1 VKLVE
6 GHWVSKCSLCVDG
19 EVKTKCPAAPAQG
32 TGVGERNRSLKRHAK
47 RFAEQHGPG
56 VCDHVAASQ
65 GDLPASGG
73 EPAVSAGVS
82 TAAAADEV
90 LPPQGRPATANG
102 GAPAAS
108 LPQVSIYSLSSQA
121 LHFQTLSAFPV
132 EHALLAC
139 YVLCLSQVLAV
150 DNSAPASST
159 RQAPRFLRVKKLV
172 GHVAGLQGG
181 LQQPGHR
188 ANEDVGGGSCC
199 DGTEGPF
206 LAVDLR

>member
-1 VKLVE
+1 VTSQVKLVE
-6 GHWVSKCSLCVDG
+6 GHWVSKCSLCGDG

-65 GDLPASGG
+65 G
-73 EPAVSAGVS
+73 
-82 TAAAADEV
+82 TAAAADDDADDEV

>member
-1 VKLVE
+1 MASQVKLVE

-65 GDLPASGG
+65 G
-73 EPAVSAGVS
+73 
-82 TAAAADEV
+82 TAAAADDDADDEV

-121 LHFQTLSAFPV
+121 LHFQTLS
-132 EHALLAC
+132 
-139 YVLCLSQVLAV
+139 
-150 DNSAPASST
+150 
-159 RQAPRFLRVKKLV
+159 
-172 GHVAGLQGG
+172 
-181 LQQPGHR
+181 
-188 ANEDVGGGSCC
+188 
-199 DGTEGPF
+199 GPF
-206 LAVDLR
+206 QSNMHYLHAMCCASPRSWPWTIARLHPARDKLHDFFASKSWSVTLRGYRVVCSSPGIAQMRMWVEAAAVMVQKALSLL